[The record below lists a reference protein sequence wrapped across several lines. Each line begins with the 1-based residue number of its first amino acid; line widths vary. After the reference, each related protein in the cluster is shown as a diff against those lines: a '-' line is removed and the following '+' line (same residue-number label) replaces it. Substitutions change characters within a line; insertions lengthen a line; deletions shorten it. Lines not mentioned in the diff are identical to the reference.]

1 MTALGNL
8 RPEWPSPTP
17 DAGASND
24 AMIGATNP
32 RQSHRPDPTF
42 YQLYGVRVRSSIPLT
57 CPAGALPGL
66 ADVSLNNASPAS
78 FARAIRQGPKKRSTD
93 DWFHR
98 IVLPDGSDYLRWSGL
113 FEFLI
118 SPDGRRIAC
127 HELSNVSRE
136 TFQIYL
142 VSQVLS
148 CALLKQ
154 GIEPLHATVVV
165 IRGQAV
171 AFLGNCGFGKS
182 SLGAAFLRAGH
193 AILTDDM
200 LVTAVSVRHPSTVM
214 AYPGPSRI
222 KLFPNIARTLLGR
235 RRRGTAMNPD
245 TSKLIVPLAYHE
257 HCGQAVPLRA
267 LYVLRPPASRRT
279 PQPVAIRPLTQRR
292 ACLDLIANTFNTIMT
307 EPARQAHQFHWA
319 ARLAAT
325 VPVKSLSYPRSLTH
339 VPAVLAA
346 IQKDLDR

>member
-1 MTALGNL
+1 
-8 RPEWPSPTP
+8 
-17 DAGASND
+17 
-24 AMIGATNP
+24 MIGAIDP
-32 RQSHRPDPTF
+32 QQSFPPGPTP
-42 YQLYGVRVRSSIPLT
+42 YQIYGVQVQSSIPLA
-57 CPAGALPGL
+57 CPAGAEPGL
-66 ADVSLNNASPAS
+66 AKVSLDAASSAY
-78 FARAIRQGPKKRSTD
+78 FARAVRQCSKENTTE

-98 IVLPDGSDYLRWSGL
+98 IAFPDGSDYLRWSGL

-127 HELSNVSRE
+127 HALNGVSQE
-136 TFQIYL
+136 TFQAYL

-171 AFLGNCGFGKS
+171 AFLGNCGYGKS

-193 AILTDDM
+193 AVLTDDM
-200 LVTAVSVRHPSTVM
+200 LVTSVSDRQSSMVLAH
-214 AYPGPSRI
+214 PGPPRI
-222 KLFPNIARTLLGR
+222 KLFPNIATTLLGR
-235 RRRGTAMNPD
+235 RRRSTPMNPG
-245 TSKLIVPLAYHE
+245 TTKLIIPLSDRE
-257 HCGQAVPLRA
+257 HCGQTVPLHT
-267 LYVLRPPASRRT
+267 LYVLRPPTAGRALKR
-279 PQPVAIRPLTQRR
+279 VAIRPLAQRQ

-307 EPARQAHQFHWA
+307 EPARLARQFNWA

-339 VPAVLAA
+339 IPAVLAT
-346 IQKDLDR
+346 IHKDLAR